1 MNDQLHDLLDR
12 VARPGDPGA
21 AAASAVDDLA
31 RARTALRRRQR
42 RTFSAGLGALTTLA
56 VLGAGTAVVVGGS
69 EPAGTEAA
77 PPSAPPAAPP
87 SAPPAAPPSAPGADA
102 SAAPERQPRGQR
114 QQRPQRPA
122 AEEVRLVAQ
131 PMAAGPYTFGT
142 TPEGW
147 EVQNNEPFAVT
158 IRRIGETN
166 RDPASFVGKLVIML
180 DDLPLGG
187 GERVTVDGRE
197 MVVRDNGDGYV
208 TVSVAT
214 RPGEPQGTVR
224 VQFPADLGWTRDA
237 ALTFLSSVVV
247 GPDAEVVHG

>member
-1 MNDQLHDLLDR
+1 MTDQLHDLLDR
-12 VARPGDPGA
+12 VAAPGDRGPA
-21 AAASAVDDLA
+21 APPVGDDLT
-31 RARTALRRRQR
+31 RARTALRHQR
-42 RTFSAGLGALTTLA
+42 RRRFSAGLGALTTLA

-69 EPAGTEAA
+69 DPADTDAA
-77 PPSAPPAAPP
+77 PPSAAP
-87 SAPPAAPPSAPGADA
+87 SASPTAPSTDV
-102 SAAPERQPRGQR
+102 SAAPERKPR

-147 EVQNNEPFAVT
+147 EVQNNEPYAVT
-158 IRRIGETN
+158 IGRIGDTN
-166 RDPASFVGKLVIML
+166 RDPGYFVGKLVILL
-180 DDLPLGG
+180 DDLPLLH
-187 GERVTVDGRE
+187 GERVVRDGRT
-197 MVVRDNGDGYV
+197 MVVRDNGDGYI